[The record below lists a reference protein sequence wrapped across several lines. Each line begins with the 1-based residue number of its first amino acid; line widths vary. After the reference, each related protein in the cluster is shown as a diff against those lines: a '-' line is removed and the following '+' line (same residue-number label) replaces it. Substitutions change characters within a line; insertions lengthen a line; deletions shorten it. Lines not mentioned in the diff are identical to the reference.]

1 MSMDTQPP
9 HAPNPMPLSVRL
21 KAGTREVHEHVERTA
36 SFNRLIVV
44 RMPGVDASSSLNES
58 VRGALLTEYRE
69 VYRRF
74 MVAAYGFEA
83 GVNEVLKR
91 SAALPLAEA
100 AGFEFERHD
109 PVVLIREDLLHV
121 FGAESLE
128 GLRLMEGLPAVR
140 TLPEL
145 AGVEYVRR
153 GSRAGGAVIAAV
165 VERNLRL
172 TREHG
177 ASFLAQ
183 YGKQTRAVLVSLK
196 TWLDALPFSEAET
209 EAAVIAARATF
220 EAVQQYH
227 GRLEDQFA
235 RV

>member
-1 MSMDTQPP
+1 
-9 HAPNPMPLSVRL
+9 
-21 KAGTREVHEHVERTA
+21 
-36 SFNRLIVV
+36 
-44 RMPGVDASSSLNES
+44 
-58 VRGALLTEYRE
+58 
-69 VYRRF
+69 
-74 MVAAYGFEA
+74 
-83 GVNEVLKR
+83 
-91 SAALPLAEA
+91 
-100 AGFEFERHD
+100 
-109 PVVLIREDLLHV
+109 
-121 FGAESLE
+121 
-128 GLRLMEGLPAVR
+128 MEGLPAVR